1 MTTVTIHNVE
11 SGEIIERDMTPAE
24 LKQYEADQ
32 VALAKESAARIAAAS
47 AKKALLE
54 KLGLTEEEAKLLLS

>member
-24 LKQYEADQ
+24 LEQYKADQ
-32 VALAKESAARIAAAS
+32 VALAKEITARNAVAL